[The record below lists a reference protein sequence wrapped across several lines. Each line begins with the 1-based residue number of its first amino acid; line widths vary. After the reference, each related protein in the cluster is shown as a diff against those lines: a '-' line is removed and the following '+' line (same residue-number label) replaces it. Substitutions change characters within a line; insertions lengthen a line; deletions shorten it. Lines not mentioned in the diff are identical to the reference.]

1 MLKKDNKKAHISN
14 TLAGGEIQALQSAN
28 ADQHRDRITRFA
40 TLKHRAKNQENYLFT
55 LAKFKENYEKD
66 VKNDESIKALK
77 SAQKLNGCGN
87 FLLFKNYYTLGE
99 VKLTKLQTC
108 GQHLLCPFCAA
119 IRASRAI
126 HKYVERIDQVMQEN
140 RKLKPVLITLTV
152 KNGTDLAE
160 RSSHLMNSFRTLLER
175 RRDYE
180 KKGRGFN
187 EFCKVK
193 GAMYSYENTFNEKT
207 GEWHPHIHMF
217 ALVEEWIDQQEFS
230 EYWHSLTGDSM
241 IVDIRRARKEKGH
254 GYSKAAAEV
263 CKYALKFGDLS
274 VEKTWEA
281 FKVLKGKRLTGS
293 FGLLWGVKIPDTMT
307 DDLPEDQNLPYLEML
322 YKFVHGHKSY
332 YNLEITRHV
341 EPKAREIEEE
351 DDGQRTTHERYS
363 DVGLTEGEARTLAVR
378 GRAVTQRPQR
388 GRKKAHWQISPVRQ
402 VRTKNR
408 IRRWDGFLYNIDLFP
423 YVESRLLAFIG
434 SAPPNRII
442 EEII

>member
-1 MLKKDNKKAHISN
+1 LLKKDNKKAHISEA
-14 TLAGGEIQALQSAN
+14 LAGGEIQALQSAN
-28 ADQHRDRITRFA
+28 ADKHRDRITRFA

-55 LAKFKENYEKD
+55 LAQFKDNYEKD
-66 VKNDESIKALK
+66 VKNEESIKALK
-77 SAQKLNGCGN
+77 SAQKLNECGN
-87 FLLFKNYYTLGE
+87 YLLFKNFYTIGE
-99 VKLTKLQTC
+99 VKLSKLRTC

-126 HKYVERIDQVMQEN
+126 QKYVERIDQVLKEN

-152 KNGTDLAE
+152 KNGSNLAE
-160 RSSHLMNSFRTLLER
+160 RSEHLMKSFRTLLER

-187 EFCKVK
+187 EFCKVQ
-193 GAMYSYENTFNEKT
+193 GAMYSYENTYNEKT

-217 ALVEEWIDQQEFS
+217 ALVDQWIDQQEFS

-241 IVDIRRARKEKGH
+241 VVDVRRAKKEKGH

-307 DDLPEDQNLPYLEML
+307 DDMPDDQTLPYIEML
-322 YKFVHGHKSY
+322 YKFAYGKKSY
-332 YNLEITRHV
+332 YDLAITRHV
-341 EPKAREIEEE
+341 EPKETDRMRSEEE
-351 DDGQRTTHERYS
+351 EPTDRHDRMRDVDLAMTYDALGLLGEGTQRGQRT
-363 DVGLTEGEARTLAVR
+363 
-378 GRAVTQRPQR
+378 R
-388 GRKKAHWQISPVRQ
+388 GRKKAHWRIPPNIRVRIQ
-402 VRTKNR
+402 QR
-408 IRRWDGFLYNIDLFP
+408 IRQWDGYLYNIDLFP
-423 YVESRLLAFIG
+423 YVERRLLAFI
-434 SAPPNRII
+434 N
-442 EEII
+442 

>member
-1 MLKKDNKKAHISN
+1 MLKKDNKKAHISEA
-14 TLAGGEIQALQSAN
+14 LAGGEIQALQSAN

-66 VKNDESIKALK
+66 VKNEESIKALK
-77 SAQKLNGCGN
+77 SAQKLNECGN
-87 FLLFKNYYTLGE
+87 YLLFKNFYTIGE
-99 VKLTKLQTC
+99 VKLSKLRTC

-126 HKYVERIDQVMQEN
+126 QKYVERIDQVLKEN

-152 KNGTDLAE
+152 KNGSNLAE
-160 RSSHLMNSFRTLLER
+160 RSEHLMKSFRTLLER

-187 EFCKVK
+187 EFCKVQ

-217 ALVEEWIDQQEFS
+217 ALVDQWIDQQEFS
-230 EYWHSLTGDSM
+230 EYWHSVTGDSM
-241 IVDIRRARKEKGH
+241 VVDVRRAKREKGH

-307 DDLPEDQNLPYLEML
+307 DDMPEEDLPYLEML
-322 YKFVHGHKSY
+322 YKFTYGKKSY
-332 YNLEITRHV
+332 YDLLITRQV
-341 EPKAREIEEE
+341 EPKPHKDESARSCDECERSSA
-351 DDGQRTTHERYS
+351 GQAQAFECDVPFRERTS
-363 DVGLTEGEARTLAVR
+363 S
-378 GRAVTQRPQR
+378 QFK
-388 GRKKAHWQISPVRQ
+388 RKKPHWRLPPKTRVRVLQ
-402 VRTKNR
+402 R
-408 IRRWDGFLYNIDLFP
+408 IRRWDGIMYNIDLFP
-423 YVESRLLAFIG
+423 YVEHRLLAFIG
-434 SAPPNRII
+434 
-442 EEII
+442 

>member
-1 MLKKDNKKAHISN
+1 MEKYRL
-14 TLAGGEIQALQSAN
+14 LQSAK

-66 VKNDESIKALK
+66 VKNEESIKALK
-77 SAQKLNGCGN
+77 SAQKLNECGN
-87 FLLFKNYYTLGE
+87 YLLFKNFYTIGE
-99 VKLTKLQTC
+99 VKLSKLRTC

-126 HKYVERIDQVMQEN
+126 QKYVERIDQVLQEN

-152 KNGTDLAE
+152 KNGSDLAE
-160 RSSHLMNSFRTLLER
+160 RSEHLMKSFRTLLDR

-187 EFCKVK
+187 EFCKVQ

-217 ALVEEWIDQQEFS
+217 ALVDQWIDQQEFS
-230 EYWHSLTGDSM
+230 EYWHSVTGDSM
-241 IVDIRRARKEKGH
+241 VVDVRRAKKEKGH

-274 VEKTWEA
+274 VENTWEA

-293 FGLLWGVKIPDTMT
+293 FGLLWGVKIPENLADEMP
-307 DDLPEDQNLPYLEML
+307 DDQDLPYLEML
-322 YKFVHGHKSY
+322 YKFVYGKNSY
-332 YNLEITRHV
+332 YDLASTRHV
-341 EPKAREIEEE
+341 EPQANIERMSEEEDTTDRHDMREIERVAKNEE
-351 DDGQRTTHERYS
+351 RNGAE
-363 DVGLTEGEARTLAVR
+363 VR
-378 GRAVTQRPQR
+378 GNEYSPPRNAPQYK
-388 GRKKAHWQISPVRQ
+388 RKKQHWQLSPVTRVRVRQ
-402 VRTKNR
+402 R
-408 IRRWDGFLYNIDLFP
+408 IRRWGGYLYNIDLFP
-423 YVESRLLAFIG
+423 YVEHRLLAFIK
-434 SAPPNRII
+434 A
-442 EEII
+442 

>member
-66 VKNDESIKALK
+66 VKNEESIKALK
-77 SAQKLNGCGN
+77 SAQKLNECGN
-87 FLLFKNYYTLGE
+87 YLLFKNFYTIGE
-99 VKLTKLQTC
+99 VKLSKLRTC

-126 HKYVERIDQVMQEN
+126 QKYVERIDQVLQEN

-152 KNGTDLAE
+152 KNGSNLAE
-160 RSSHLMNSFRTLLER
+160 RSEHLMKSFRTLLER

-187 EFCKVK
+187 EFCKVQ

-217 ALVEEWIDQQEFS
+217 ALVDQWIDQQEFS

-241 IVDIRRARKEKGH
+241 VVDVRRAKKEKGH

-293 FGLLWGVKIPDTMT
+293 FGLLWGVKIPDKME
-307 DDLPEDQNLPYLEML
+307 DDMPDDKTLPYIEML
-322 YKFVHGHKSY
+322 YKFAYGKSSY
-332 YNLEITRHV
+332 YDLTATRHID
-341 EPKAREIEEE
+341 PKDTNE
-351 DDGQRTTHERYS
+351 DKEKPQAS
-363 DVGLTEGEARTLAVR
+363 ALAQGEAVFDYRVR
-378 GRAVTQRPQR
+378 KP
-388 GRKKAHWQISPVRQ
+388 HWRVSPKTRVRIQ
-402 VRTKNR
+402 ER

-423 YVESRLLAFIG
+423 YVEHRLLEFID
-434 SAPPNRII
+434 S
-442 EEII
+442 

>member
-1 MLKKDNKKAHISN
+1 MLKKDNKKAHISDD
-14 TLAGGEIQALQSAN
+14 LAVGEIQALQSAN

-66 VKNDESIKALK
+66 VKNEESIKALK
-77 SAQKLNGCGN
+77 SAQKLNECGN
-87 FLLFKNYYTLGE
+87 YLLFKNFYTIGE
-99 VKLTKLQTC
+99 VKLSKLRTC

-126 HKYVERIDQVMQEN
+126 QKYVERIDQVLKEN

-152 KNGTDLAE
+152 KNGSDLAE
-160 RSSHLMNSFRTLLER
+160 RSEHLMNSFRKLLDR

-187 EFCKVK
+187 EFCKVQ

-217 ALVEEWIDQQEFS
+217 ALVDHWIDQQEFS
-230 EYWHSLTGDSM
+230 EYWHTLTGDSM
-241 IVDIRRARKEKGH
+241 VVDVRRAKKEKGH

-307 DDLPEDQNLPYLEML
+307 DDMPDDKTLPYIEML
-322 YKFVHGHKSY
+322 YKFAYGKKSY
-332 YNLEITRHV
+332 YDLAITRHV
-341 EPKAREIEEE
+341 EPKA
-351 DDGQRTTHERYS
+351 QTN
-363 DVGLTEGEARTLAVR
+363 DVGALPDEGTQSGRLTRVR
-378 GRAVTQRPQR
+378 I
-388 GRKKAHWQISPVRQ
+388 KAHWRIPPSTRVRVRQ
-402 VRTKNR
+402 R
-408 IRRWDGFLYNIDLFP
+408 IRRWDGIMYNIDLFP
-423 YVESRLLAFIG
+423 YVEHRLLAFIG
-434 SAPPNRII
+434 
-442 EEII
+442 